1 MSSLCLLA
9 AGMLAEVPL
18 PPVTPPDVPFPLLQ
32 NLSFRNTLTAD
43 FSCLSAGL
51 PKLVPDGIEPLPE
64 FGQPVNQANGDRRL
78 TRELVAQQLPETQV
92 GAIATLAVDSP
103 SHRTTNGNRWVNA
116 NLTADPNANANLLT
130 AEQWLDDLVPRTPGR
145 AAVNSQPV
153 SPETFGNP
161 VLLNRPRSGIQ
172 LYHQRLAALQAGY
185 VYTRLAPDSFESTWM
200 NASGHPGYAHWKN
213 LLAQEAR
220 AVAKGQG
227 NNRLGVVVGDSLSM
241 WLPANGLP
249 KDTLWLNQGI
259 SGDTTSGILQRV
271 SAFAET
277 RPDVIYV
284 MAGINDLRRGAS
296 DATIQANLRQIVRK
310 LQRQHPN
317 AQIILQS
324 ILPTRFAALPS
335 QRIYRLNQDL
345 AAIALAEGAQFMDL
359 TYYFM
364 DGQGVLRR
372 DLTTDGLHLNARG
385 YQVWQ
390 NILQQADAQLA
401 QARKRPLPA

>member
-18 PPVTPPDVPFPLLQ
+18 PPVTPPDIPFPLLQ
-32 NLSFRNTLTAD
+32 NLAFRNNLTAD
-43 FSCLSAGL
+43 FSCLSSGL
-51 PKLVPDGIEPLPE
+51 AKLVPDGVEPLPE
-64 FGQPVNQANGDRRL
+64 FGQQGSTVSTA
-78 TRELVAQQLPETQV
+78 
-92 GAIATLAVDSP
+92 AIATLAVDTPSSRITRTSP
-103 SHRTTNGNRWVNA
+103 VVDA
-116 NLTADPNANANLLT
+116 PNASLSPNLNANLLT
-130 AEQWLDDLVPRTPGR
+130 AEQWLDDIVPRTPGR

-185 VYTRLAPDSFESTWM
+185 VYTRLAPDSFESVWL
-200 NASGHPGYAHWKN
+200 NATGHPGYTHWKN
-213 LLAQEAR
+213 LLAQEAK

-241 WLPANGLP
+241 WMPANGLP
-249 KDTLWLNQGI
+249 KETLWLNQGI

-271 SAFAET
+271 SAFAGT

-324 ILPTRFAALPS
+324 ILPTRFAALSS

-390 NILQQADAQLA
+390 SVLQQADSQLA
-401 QARKRPLPA
+401 QTRKRPLPA